1 VRRGKP
7 QEPPRFD
14 QVWRRA
20 AGRLREA
27 GLSFGHGASNAQD
40 EAAWMLIHALGWPLM
55 DSFAAFDALQERAV
69 PPDAVA
75 RFNALID
82 QRIASRKPAAYLLGE
97 AWLQG
102 VRFIV
107 DERVIVPRSFIAEL
121 LATGLDPWLHRSPA
135 RIADI
140 CTGSGCLA
148 ILAAMRWPD
157 ARVLG
162 ADLAADA
169 LGVAGANVALHGVAD
184 RVRLLQSDLLDALP
198 LPATPDQG
206 YDLMLCNPPYVNAQS
221 MQALP
226 QEYRHEPELALAGGE
241 DGMDLV
247 RRLLRTAGAHLAPR
261 GVLVVEIGNERE
273 HFEAAFPGLP
283 VAWLST
289 SAGDDAVFLVEAAD
303 LRSAA

>member
-1 VRRGKP
+1 MRRGKQ
-7 QEPPRFD
+7 QEPPRFG
-14 QVWRRA
+14 QIWRRA
-20 AGRLREA
+20 ADRLRGA
-27 GLSFGHGASNAQD
+27 GLSFGHGASSAQD
-40 EAAWMLIHALGWPLM
+40 EAAWILIHALGWPLM
-55 DSFAAFDALQERAV
+55 DSFAAFEALQERAL

-75 RFNALID
+75 RFDALVA

-97 AWLQG
+97 AWLPG
-102 VRFIV
+102 VRFVV

-121 LATGLDPWLHRSPA
+121 LATGLDPWLHGSPA

-148 ILAAMRWPD
+148 VLAAMRWPD
-157 ARVLG
+157 AQVLG
-162 ADLAADA
+162 ADLSADA
-169 LGVAGANVALHGVAD
+169 LDVAAANLALHGVAD
-184 RVRLLQSDLLDALP
+184 RLRLVQSDLLDVLP
-198 LPATPDQG
+198 RPVTPDQG

-247 RRLLRTAGAHLAPR
+247 RRLLHAAGGHLAPH

-273 HFEAAFPGLP
+273 HFEAAFPDLP
-283 VAWLST
+283 VTWLST
-289 SAGDDAVFLVEAAD
+289 SAGDDAVFLAEAAV

>member
-1 VRRGKP
+1 MRRGKP
-7 QEPPRFD
+7 QEPPRFGP
-14 QVWRRA
+14 VWRRA
-20 AGRLREA
+20 AALLDKA
-27 GLSFGHGASNAQD
+27 GLSFGHGASSAQD
-40 EAAWMLIHALGWPLM
+40 EAAWILIHALGWPLM
-55 DSFAAFDALQERAV
+55 DSFTAFEALQERAL

-75 RFNALID
+75 RFDALVA

-121 LATGLDPWLHRSPA
+121 LDTGLDPWLPGSPA

-162 ADLAADA
+162 ADLSAGALDVAA
-169 LGVAGANVALHGVAD
+169 ANVALHGVAG
-184 RVRLLQSDLLDALP
+184 RLRLVRSDLLDALP
-198 LPATPDQG
+198 LPATPDLG
-206 YDLMLCNPPYVNAQS
+206 YDLMLCNPPYVNARS

-247 RRLLRTAGAHLAPR
+247 RRLIHTAGDHLAPH

-283 VAWLST
+283 VVWLST
-289 SAGDDAVFLVEAAD
+289 SAGDDAVFLAEAAV

>member
-1 VRRGKP
+1 MRRGKP
-7 QEPPRFD
+7 QEPPRFGP
-14 QVWRRA
+14 VWRRA
-20 AGRLREA
+20 AALLDKA
-27 GLSFGHGASNAQD
+27 GLSFGHGASSAQD
-40 EAAWMLIHALGWPLM
+40 EAAWILIHALGWPLM
-55 DSFAAFDALQERAV
+55 DSFTAFEALQERAL

-75 RFNALID
+75 RFDALVD
-82 QRIASRKPAAYLLGE
+82 ERIASRKPAAYLLGE

-121 LATGLDPWLHRSPA
+121 LDTGLDPWLHGSPA

-162 ADLAADA
+162 ADLSAGALDVAA
-169 LGVAGANVALHGVAD
+169 ANVALHGVAG
-184 RVRLLQSDLLDALP
+184 RLRLVRSDLLDALP
-198 LPATPDQG
+198 LPATPDLG
-206 YDLMLCNPPYVNAQS
+206 YDLMLCNPPYVNARS

-247 RRLLRTAGAHLAPR
+247 RRLIHTAGDHLAPH

-283 VAWLST
+283 VVWLST
-289 SAGDDAVFLVEAAD
+289 SAGDDAVFLAEAAV